1 MSLVDRKLAWV
12 PPRIQMIFDLRGE
25 LHDALATVEAVKSD
39 GQLGITFIGFEGK
52 QISPTCVFLHGG
64 FAHPRPH
71 IRRISHPLLLGLAC
85 LSLAVMN
92 AGGEKVLVQ
101 GDAER
106 FHAAN
111 ELQSLVSFKSDR
123 AKRA

>member
-1 MSLVDRKLAWV
+1 
-12 PPRIQMIFDLRGE
+12 
-25 LHDALATVEAVKSD
+25 
-39 GQLGITFIGFEGK
+39 
-52 QISPTCVFLHGG
+52 
-64 FAHPRPH
+64 
-71 IRRISHPLLLGLAC
+71 
-85 LSLAVMN
+85 MN